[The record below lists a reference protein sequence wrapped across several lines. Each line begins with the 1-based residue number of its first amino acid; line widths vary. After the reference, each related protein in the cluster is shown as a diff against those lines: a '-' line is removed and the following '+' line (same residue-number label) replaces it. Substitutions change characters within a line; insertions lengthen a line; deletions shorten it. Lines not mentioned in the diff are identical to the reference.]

1 MKKLILALFWGFLFC
16 NEVSAEPYFFKNCK
30 LSNAVTGNYVI
41 NIEKNVIEVELKRED
56 GVVQNFADKIKSI
69 ETDKIVSEKIKSGKS
84 DELYYQYFLN
94 PQSKSV
100 IKIEFKKQTIAET
113 EVFKLFTKTRYLL

>member
-1 MKKLILALFWGFLFC
+1 MILFWGFLFC

-84 DELYYQYFLN
+84 DELYYQYFGFVLFSWL
-94 PQSKSV
+94 QLLT
-100 IKIEFKKQTIAET
+100 FKNEADRTA
-113 EVFKLFTKTRYLL
+113 RP